1 MESAANSRLESARST
16 LFAGSTGRRTTS
28 GAMGLHQILL

>member
-1 MESAANSRLESARST
+1 MESAASPRLESARST
-16 LFAGSTGRRTTS
+16 LFASSTGRRATS